1 MTGMGMATS
10 LRPVRTLCV
19 GLALAVTGCTPP
31 SIEHAPAHRAVMEAA
46 QGAIDETGAFVAEKR
61 RGALRHDLGPWIGER
76 TIKERR
82 GEPLP
87 EEIVGEPVSL
97 VVALGRRG
105 SGSRQRLLTA
115 ASSLLGLSLAADPVS
130 LQIAEGDAGAEDAGA
145 EGEAQGAGADG
156 ESGAMLSFLLGG
168 YRDGELT
175 QDFYHEGTPE
185 TLLSALAETLGF
197 AGWVYE
203 DGLILLYLYESRD
216 IPIHAI
222 SGGASDE
229 VLEEVQAGIRQVC
242 GNCVARLRPELGLMQ
257 VTARPVTL
265 ERIEHYIGELNRRLT
280 RQYVIEV
287 EVLSVVHEDRGE
299 FGLDLDFALA
309 QESFKLSL
317 GGSGDADRVGSF
329 GGFVVVNPGSPL
341 DNSKVVI
348 DALAKVGRTS
358 VMHASSVVALD
369 GRTQE
374 VRVERTD
381 KIKIGEI
388 VTESDETGNT
398 NTTDIIE
405 EFTDGIVL
413 TLKPRGLGHGKLL
426 LSYRLELT
434 TLLVPQPGQD
444 TSNDALRSS
453 VDGRDVANEIVV
465 PVGSRIVFNAF
476 QRRRVGSEDSG
487 TLAPNF
493 WLFGGSSSG
502 SELVET
508 LVVSLRAARMNP
520 ERFLAGDS

>member
-1 MTGMGMATS
+1 MATS
-10 LRPVRTLCV
+10 LRPVWMLCV

-76 TIKERR
+76 TIEERR

-87 EEIVGEPVSL
+87 EEIAGKPVSL

-115 ASSLLGLSLAADPVS
+115 ASSLLGLSLVADPVS
-130 LQIAEGDAGAEDAGA
+130 LQAAEGDAGAEAA
-145 EGEAQGAGADG
+145 PEGEARGTGADG
-156 ESGAMLSFLLGG
+156 GSDAIRSFLLGG

-203 DGLILLYLYESRD
+203 DGSILLYLYESRD

-222 SGGASDE
+222 SGGASDA
-229 VLEEVQAGIRQVC
+229 VLNEVQAVIRQVC
-242 GNCVARLRPELGLMQ
+242 GNCIARLRPELGLMQ

-280 RQYVIEV
+280 RQYVIEI

-299 FGLDLDFALA
+299 FGLDLDFALT

-317 GGSGDADRVGSF
+317 GGNNDQDRVGSF

-369 GRTQE
+369 GRSQE
-374 VRVERTD
+374 VRIERTD
-381 KIKIGEI
+381 KIKIGET

-413 TLKPRGLGHGKLL
+413 ILKPRGLGHGKLL

-487 TLAPNF
+487 TFAPNF

-520 ERFLAGDS
+520 ERFLAGGS